1 MRGDRLMRIGIVL
14 LVTGIVCTLI
24 AILPLVISNL
34 SLPSYWWGLS
44 MLTALGLAL
53 ILTGL
58 RQSSRTRRSVK
69 PLD

>member
-14 LVTGIVCTLI
+14 LVAGIVCTLI
-24 AILPLVISNL
+24 AILPLVISDL
-34 SLPSYWWGLS
+34 SLPSFWWGLS
-44 MLTALGLAL
+44 MLTALGLAF

-69 PLD
+69 PLG